1 MHIRDFE
8 FELKKRVDFIKDV
21 VKKSNTNGI
30 IFGNS
35 GGKDCVLVGI
45 LCKKACSNTISVIM
59 PAGTAQNMGSDM
71 TDALLVAEK
80 YDITTHI
87 IDIKHVKDNLVQE
100 ITKEFAI
107 TDNAIANIAPRL
119 RMTVLYTI
127 AASEN
132 RLVAGT
138 GNRSER
144 YMGYF
149 TKHGDGAFDFNPIA
163 DLTATEVLDF
173 LRWLDAPQSIINKAP
188 SAGLYEGQT
197 DEIEMGISYKAIDEY
212 LLTGK
217 AADSDLAII
226 NRFHS
231 STSHKR
237 VPPHTL

>member
-1 MHIRDFE
+1 MRDFE
-8 FELKKRVDFIKDV
+8 FELKKRVDFIKDI
-21 VKKSNTNGI
+21 VKKSNSSGI

-45 LCKKACSNTISVIM
+45 LCKKACNNTVSVIM
-59 PAGTAQNMGSDM
+59 PAGTAQNIGSDM

-80 YDITTHI
+80 YDITTRI
-87 IDIKHVKDNLVQE
+87 VDIKHIKNNLVQE
-100 ITKEFAI
+100 ISKEFSI
-107 TDNAIANIAPRL
+107 TDNAIANISPRL

-127 AASEN
+127 AVSEN

-149 TKHGDGAFDFNPIA
+149 TKHGDGAFDFNPIS

-173 LRWLDAPQSIINKAP
+173 LRWLDAPKSIINKEP

-197 DEIEMGISYKAIDEY
+197 DELEMGISYKAIDEY
-212 LLTGK
+212 LLTGNVTE
-217 AADSDLAII
+217 SDLAII
-226 NRFHS
+226 NRFHNA
-231 STSHKR
+231 TNHKR

>member
-1 MHIRDFE
+1 MRDFE
-8 FELKKRVDFIKDV
+8 FEKRVDFIKDI
-21 VKKSNTNGI
+21 VKKSNTSGI

-45 LCKKACSNTISVIM
+45 LCKKACDNTVSIIM
-59 PAGTAQNMGSDM
+59 PAGTPQNIGSDM

-80 YDITTHI
+80 YDIKTRI
-87 IDIKHVKDNLVQE
+87 IDIKHIKDNLVQE
-100 ITKEFAI
+100 ISKETAI
-107 TDNAIANIAPRL
+107 TDNAIANISPRL

-138 GNRSER
+138 GNLSER
-144 YMGYF
+144 HMGYF
-149 TKHGDGAFDFNPIA
+149 TKHGDGAFDFNPIS

-173 LRWLDAPQSIINKAP
+173 LRWLDAPKSIINKPP

-197 DEIEMGISYKAIDEY
+197 DELEMGISYKAIDEY

-226 NRFHS
+226 NRFHNK
-231 STSHKR
+231 TNHKR
-237 VPPHTL
+237 VPPPTL